1 MKLMIN
7 HQTHYQYSETASNSI
22 QYIKMIPQS
31 GGHQRVH
38 SWDLSIPGK
47 YDTQRDAFNNVWITS
62 TQRYAY
68 QQLTIMVQGI
78 VEIDQECEIANQNS
92 AIHPSVFLQ
101 PTSMTECNREMS
113 AFAHEYVQHKTRD
126 ELQNLAAAILEHI
139 PYCPQVTEVHTPAAE
154 VFKAHQQGGVCQDH
168 SHVFIAMCRA
178 LGIPARYVSGYLYA
192 PDMIHLASH
201 AWVEAYIEQTWYC
214 FDISNQ
220 IFTPRSH
227 IYVAMGRD
235 YYDVAPIR
243 GVREH
248 GGSETMHSIVQVL
261 PC

>member
-7 HQTHYQYSETASNSI
+7 HQTHYQYSEAARNSI

-38 SWDLSIPGK
+38 SWDLSIPGT
-47 YDTQRDAFNNVWITS
+47 YDTQRDAFNNLWVTS

-78 VEIDQECEIANQNS
+78 VEIDQKCETSMLNDV
-92 AIHPSVFLQ
+92 IHPSVFLQ
-101 PTSMTECNREMS
+101 PTIMTECNREMS
-113 AFAHEYVQHKTRD
+113 AFAHEYVQQKTRA
-126 ELQNLAAAILEHI
+126 ELQALAAAILEYI
-139 PYCPQVTEVHTPAAE
+139 PYCPQATEVHTPAAE
-154 VFKAHQQGGVCQDH
+154 VFKAHQSGGVCQDH
-168 SHVFIAMCRA
+168 SHIFIAMCRA

-201 AWVEAYIEQTWYC
+201 AWAEAYIDQTWYC

-227 IYVAMGRD
+227 IYVAIGRD

-248 GGSETMHSIVQVL
+248 GGLETMHSIVQVL